1 MLVVIFL
8 INMWLGMIV
17 LYFGVWVLFR
27 GVEEGVVDGEIL
39 VDEDFNKKY
48 ENILKL
54 WCFINN
60 CYIFF

>member
-1 MLVVIFL
+1 
-8 INMWLGMIV
+8 MWLGMIV

-48 ENILKL
+48 ENLLKL
-54 WCFINN
+54 WCFNIK
-60 CYIFF
+60 